1 MYYPATFD
9 LIELDTIIDSYDYES
24 DALLREHFR
33 PVEEAL
39 WSLIEHY
46 AENKEGNGYGRQ
58 LADHLRRTSLDG
70 ASFMRDAL
78 GFSQRA
84 ANNFHAAN
92 LFQDLG
98 KIHKEYDPAIWTLPH
113 RPTEDERTEKRKH
126 TLRGPEVLAIALH
139 DAPPALLDHPHIKI
153 VIPAIQMFHHERVD
167 GSGPFGKKGE
177 ELGQVIK
184 MVALVD
190 AKDGDMVQRGH
201 QEFRR
206 SEKEALLRMKGLP
219 DYDKDGKY
227 KGAFDEML
235 DRYIRYREKCIGEP
249 ILPPQNPV
257 NA

>member
-1 MYYPATFD
+1 MFYPATFD
-9 LIELDTIIDSYDYES
+9 LLQLDAIIDSYDYDS
-24 DALLREHFR
+24 DMILREHFR

-46 AENKEGNGYGRQ
+46 GEEENGYGRQ

-70 ASFMRDAL
+70 ASFMREGL

-98 KIHKEYDPAIWTLPH
+98 KIHGDYAPEIWSLPH
-113 RPTEDERTEKRKH
+113 RPTEEERAEKRKH
-126 TLRGPEVLAIALH
+126 TMRGPEVLGIALQ
-139 DAPPALLDHPHIKI
+139 DAPPELLDHPHIKI

-167 GSGPFGKKGE
+167 GSGPFGKKAD
-177 ELGQVIK
+177 ELGRVIK
-184 MVALVD
+184 MVAIVD
-190 AKDGDMVQRGH
+190 AKDGDMVRRGH

-206 SEKEALLRMKGLP
+206 SEKEALLRMKGFP
-219 DYDKDGKY
+219 GHDENGKY
-227 KGAFDEML
+227 TGAFDDML
-235 DRYIRYREKCIGEP
+235 DRYIAYREKATGEA
-249 ILPPQNPV
+249 ILPSDGRV